1 MIASKQHAIERV
13 GLIPAAGKAE
23 RIAPLPCSKEI
34 FPVGFGP
41 IRQKGQLH
49 PKVAAHYLLEK
60 MHLAGTKTSYIVLSK
75 GKWDIPA
82 YFGNG
87 AIVSMPIAYLITEV
101 PYGVPFTLDSAY
113 PFLRNKQ
120 VLFGFPDIIFQPD
133 DAFIC
138 LVDRMHATR
147 ADIVLGLFAATNPK
161 KMDMVDLNADGTI
174 ADIQIK
180 PEQTD
185 LDWTWIIAAWND
197 AFTKFM
203 HDTVQRHL
211 HAIASQENLSSKED
225 CREIFVG
232 DVIRQAI
239 GSELKIDLVMFP
251 QGTSIDI
258 GTPEDLVAAVQ
269 TRALQTKLKR
279 LS

>member
-13 GLIPAAGKAE
+13 GLIPAGGKAE

-34 FPVGFGP
+34 FPVGFGE
-41 IRQKGQLH
+41 IRKKGQLH

-60 MHLAGTKTSYIVLSK
+60 MHLAGAQASYIVLSK

-87 AIVSMPIAYLITEV
+87 AIVSMPLAYLITEV

-113 PFLRNKQ
+113 PFLINKQ

-133 DAFIC
+133 DAYER
-138 LVDRMHATR
+138 LVDRMHAGQ
-147 ADIVLGLFAATNPK
+147 ADIVLGLFPAINPK

-180 PEQTD
+180 PQQTD
-185 LDWTWIIAAWND
+185 LKWTWIIAAWNN

-211 HAIASQENLSSKED
+211 VAIAAKEKRPAKED
-225 CREIFVG
+225 CKEIFMG

-239 GSELKIDLVMFP
+239 GSELKIDLVMFT
-251 QGTSIDI
+251 QGTFIDI
-258 GTPEDLVAAVQ
+258 GSPEDMRLAIQ
-269 TRALQTKLKR
+269 THA
-279 LS
+279 